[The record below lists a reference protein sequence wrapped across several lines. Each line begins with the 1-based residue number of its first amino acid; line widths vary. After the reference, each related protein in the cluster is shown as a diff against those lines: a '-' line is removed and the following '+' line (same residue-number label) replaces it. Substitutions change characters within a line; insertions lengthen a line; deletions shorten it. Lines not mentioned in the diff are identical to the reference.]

1 MAMTQRQALDLW
13 RCALT
18 AYVRSDES
26 DMTARQQAV
35 LMPVALTP
43 GPHTVRG
50 LSNHLSIAKPAVTR
64 ALDVLERNHFIKRI
78 PDENDLRSV
87 HIGSAPLA
95 VVSRRRK
102 PAKLTPSP
110 TLAARSPK
118 LFLGFQPITVI
129 VSPVR

>member
-1 MAMTQRQALDLW
+1 MAMTQRQALELW

-35 LMPVALTP
+35 MMTVALTN

-50 LSNHLSIAKPAVTR
+50 LAAGLNIAKPAITR
-64 ALDVLERNHFIKRI
+64 ALDVLEKHHYIKRI

-87 HIGSAPLA
+87 HIERTVEGMTWLRNFGANI
-95 VVSRRRK
+95 
-102 PAKLTPSP
+102 
-110 TLAARSPK
+110 LAAEA
-118 LFLGFQPITVI
+118 GEITG
-129 VSPVR
+129 PVTDDKGRAVA

>member
-50 LSNHLSIAKPAVTR
+50 LSNHLNIAKPAVTR

-87 HIGSAPLA
+87 HIERTTEGMDWLRAFGSRIQAAEAGEIDGAAESNLGRA
-95 VVSRRRK
+95 V
-102 PAKLTPSP
+102 A
-110 TLAARSPK
+110 
-118 LFLGFQPITVI
+118 
-129 VSPVR
+129 

>member
-18 AYVRSDES
+18 SYVRSDES

-35 LMPVALTP
+35 LMTVALAP

-50 LSNHLSIAKPAVTR
+50 LSQHLNIAKPAVTR
-64 ALDVLERNHFIKRI
+64 ALDVLEKNHFIRRI

-87 HIGSAPLA
+87 HIERTTEGMNWLRAFGGRIQAAEAGEMVSEAPTELGRA
-95 VVSRRRK
+95 V
-102 PAKLTPSP
+102 A
-110 TLAARSPK
+110 
-118 LFLGFQPITVI
+118 
-129 VSPVR
+129 

>member
-13 RCALT
+13 RSALT

-35 LMPVALTP
+35 LMTVALTP

-50 LSNHLSIAKPAVTR
+50 LSTHLNIAKPAVTR
-64 ALDVLERNHFIKRI
+64 ALDVLERNGLIKRI

-87 HIGSAPLA
+87 HIERTTQGMDWLRAFGGQIQAAEAGDVSSEDISLIGRA
-95 VVSRRRK
+95 V
-102 PAKLTPSP
+102 A
-110 TLAARSPK
+110 
-118 LFLGFQPITVI
+118 
-129 VSPVR
+129 

>member
-1 MAMTQRQALDLW
+1 MTQRQALDLW

-35 LMPVALTP
+35 LMTVALTP

-50 LSNHLSIAKPAVTR
+50 LSVQLSIAKPAVTR
-64 ALDVLERNHFIKRI
+64 ALDVLERNGLIKRI

-87 HIGSAPLA
+87 HIERTTQGMDWLRDFGSRIQAAEAGEISEAPAAELGRA
-95 VVSRRRK
+95 V
-102 PAKLTPSP
+102 A
-110 TLAARSPK
+110 
-118 LFLGFQPITVI
+118 
-129 VSPVR
+129 

>member
-18 AYVRSDES
+18 AYVRSDET

-35 LMPVALTP
+35 LMTVALTP

-50 LSNHLSIAKPAVTR
+50 LSANLNIAKPAVTR
-64 ALDVLERNHFIKRI
+64 ALDVLEKNGLISRT

-87 HIGSAPLA
+87 HIERTVHGMDWLRAFGT
-95 VVSRRRK
+95 RI
-102 PAKLTPSP
+102 
-110 TLAARSPK
+110 LAAEAGEIAEGPSADKGRA
-118 LFLGFQPITVI
+118 VA
-129 VSPVR
+129 

>member
-35 LMPVALTP
+35 LMTVALTP

-64 ALDVLERNHFIKRI
+64 ALDVLERSYFIKRI
-78 PDENDLRSV
+78 PDENDLRSI
-87 HIGSAPLA
+87 HIERTTEGMDWLRAFGGRIQAAEAGEIDGDIGVDIKRA
-95 VVSRRRK
+95 V
-102 PAKLTPSP
+102 A
-110 TLAARSPK
+110 
-118 LFLGFQPITVI
+118 
-129 VSPVR
+129 

>member
-1 MAMTQRQALDLW
+1 MAMTQRQALELW

-35 LMPVALTP
+35 LMTVALTP

-50 LSNHLSIAKPAVTR
+50 LSSHLSIAKPAVTR
-64 ALDVLERNHFIKRI
+64 ALDVLERNGLIKRV

-87 HIGSAPLA
+87 HIERTPQGMDWLRTFGGQIQAAEAGEIGADRASGRASGPSRA
-95 VVSRRRK
+95 V
-102 PAKLTPSP
+102 A
-110 TLAARSPK
+110 
-118 LFLGFQPITVI
+118 
-129 VSPVR
+129 

>member
-18 AYVRSDES
+18 SYVRSDES

-35 LMPVALTP
+35 LMTVALSP

-50 LSNHLSIAKPAVTR
+50 LSQHLNIAKPAVTR
-64 ALDVLERNHFIKRI
+64 ALDVLEKNHFIRRV

-87 HIGSAPLA
+87 HIERTTEGMDWLRAFGGRIQAAEIGEMDNASPAELGRA
-95 VVSRRRK
+95 V
-102 PAKLTPSP
+102 A
-110 TLAARSPK
+110 
-118 LFLGFQPITVI
+118 
-129 VSPVR
+129 

>member
-35 LMPVALTP
+35 LMTVALTP

-50 LSNHLSIAKPAVTR
+50 LSNHLNIAKPAVTR
-64 ALDVLERNHFIKRI
+64 ALDVLERNYFVKRI

-87 HIGSAPLA
+87 HIERTTQGMDWLRAFGGRIQAAEAGEVDGDNASRLGRA
-95 VVSRRRK
+95 V
-102 PAKLTPSP
+102 A
-110 TLAARSPK
+110 
-118 LFLGFQPITVI
+118 
-129 VSPVR
+129 

>member
-1 MAMTQRQALDLW
+1 MAMTQRQALELW

-35 LMPVALTP
+35 MMTVALTP

-50 LSNHLSIAKPAVTR
+50 LASALNIAKPAVTR
-64 ALDVLERNHFIKRI
+64 ALDVLEKHNYIKRL

-87 HIGSAPLA
+87 HIERTVEGMTWLRAFGSNIVEAQSGLSGDNGGKDGRA
-95 VVSRRRK
+95 V
-102 PAKLTPSP
+102 A
-110 TLAARSPK
+110 
-118 LFLGFQPITVI
+118 
-129 VSPVR
+129 

>member
-13 RCALT
+13 RMALT

-35 LMPVALTP
+35 LMTVALTP

-50 LSNHLSIAKPAVTR
+50 LSAHLNIAKPAVTR
-64 ALDVLERNHFIKRI
+64 ALDVLEKNHFIKRI

-87 HIGSAPLA
+87 HIERTVEGMTWLRNFGGLILA
-95 VVSRRRK
+95 SEAGEIAGEQQIQAGRAV
-102 PAKLTPSP
+102 A
-110 TLAARSPK
+110 
-118 LFLGFQPITVI
+118 
-129 VSPVR
+129 

>member
-18 AYVRSDES
+18 AYVRSSES

-35 LMPVALTP
+35 LMTVCLTP

-50 LSNHLSIAKPAVTR
+50 LSADLNIAKPAVTR
-64 ALDVLERNHFIKRI
+64 ALDVLTKLGFIKRI

-87 HIGSAPLA
+87 HIERTVQGMDWLRAFGA
-95 VVSRRRK
+95 RI
-102 PAKLTPSP
+102 
-110 TLAARSPK
+110 LAAEA
-118 LFLGFQPITVI
+118 GEI
-129 VSPVR
+129 VDGNTAPNRGQRAVA

>member
-18 AYVRSDES
+18 AYVRSSET

-35 LMPVALTP
+35 LMTVALTS

-50 LSNHLSIAKPAVTR
+50 LSSQLNIAKPAVTR
-64 ALDVLERNHFIKRI
+64 ALDVLERNHFIKRT

-87 HIGSAPLA
+87 HIERTSEGMDWLRAFGDRIQMAEAGEIADEAISDARRA
-95 VVSRRRK
+95 V
-102 PAKLTPSP
+102 A
-110 TLAARSPK
+110 
-118 LFLGFQPITVI
+118 
-129 VSPVR
+129 

>member
-18 AYVRSDES
+18 AYVRSDEA

-35 LMPVALTP
+35 LMTVALTP

-50 LSNHLSIAKPAVTR
+50 LSLHLNIAKPAVTR
-64 ALDVLERNHFIKRI
+64 ALDVLEKNNFIKRI

-87 HIGSAPLA
+87 HIERTTAGMDWLRAFGGRIQTAEAGEIAADEATPELGRA
-95 VVSRRRK
+95 V
-102 PAKLTPSP
+102 A
-110 TLAARSPK
+110 
-118 LFLGFQPITVI
+118 
-129 VSPVR
+129 

>member
-18 AYVRSDES
+18 AYVRSDET

-35 LMPVALTP
+35 LMTVALTP

-50 LSNHLSIAKPAVTR
+50 LSANLNIAKPAVTR
-64 ALDVLERNHFIKRI
+64 ALDVLEKNGLISRT

-87 HIGSAPLA
+87 HIERTVQGMDWLRAFGT
-95 VVSRRRK
+95 RI
-102 PAKLTPSP
+102 
-110 TLAARSPK
+110 LAAEAGEIAEGPSADKGRA
-118 LFLGFQPITVI
+118 VA
-129 VSPVR
+129 

>member
-1 MAMTQRQALDLW
+1 MAMTQRQALELW

-35 LMPVALTP
+35 MMTVALTN

-50 LSNHLSIAKPAVTR
+50 LAAGLNIAKPAITR
-64 ALDVLERNHFIKRI
+64 ALDVLEKHQYIKRI

-87 HIGSAPLA
+87 HIERTVEGMTWLRNFGANIIAAEAGEITGPVTDDKGRA
-95 VVSRRRK
+95 V
-102 PAKLTPSP
+102 A
-110 TLAARSPK
+110 
-118 LFLGFQPITVI
+118 
-129 VSPVR
+129 

>member
-35 LMPVALTP
+35 LMTVALTP

-50 LSNHLSIAKPAVTR
+50 LSNHLNIAKPAVTR
-64 ALDVLERNHFIKRI
+64 ALDVLERNYFIKRI

-87 HIGSAPLA
+87 HIERTTQGMDWLRAFGGRIQAAEAGEIDDEMASSSGRA
-95 VVSRRRK
+95 V
-102 PAKLTPSP
+102 A
-110 TLAARSPK
+110 
-118 LFLGFQPITVI
+118 
-129 VSPVR
+129 

>member
-35 LMPVALTP
+35 LMTVALVP

-50 LSNHLSIAKPAVTR
+50 LSSHLNIAKPAVTR
-64 ALDVLERNHFIKRI
+64 ALDVLERNGLIKRI
-78 PDENDLRSV
+78 PDESDLRSV
-87 HIGSAPLA
+87 HIERTSKGMDWLRAFGGQIQAAEAGDAAEPVSQPMDRA
-95 VVSRRRK
+95 V
-102 PAKLTPSP
+102 A
-110 TLAARSPK
+110 
-118 LFLGFQPITVI
+118 
-129 VSPVR
+129 

>member
-13 RCALT
+13 RMALT

-35 LMPVALTP
+35 LMTVALTA

-50 LSNHLSIAKPAVTR
+50 LSAHLNIAKPAVTR
-64 ALDVLERNHFIKRI
+64 ALDVLEKNHFIKRI

-87 HIGSAPLA
+87 HIERTVEGMTWLRNFGGLILA
-95 VVSRRRK
+95 SEAGEIAGEEQNQVGRAV
-102 PAKLTPSP
+102 A
-110 TLAARSPK
+110 
-118 LFLGFQPITVI
+118 
-129 VSPVR
+129 

>member
-1 MAMTQRQALDLW
+1 MTQRQALDLW

-35 LMPVALTP
+35 LMTVALTP

-50 LSNHLSIAKPAVTR
+50 LSNHLNIAKPAVTR
-64 ALDVLERNHFIKRI
+64 ALDVLERNLLIKRI

-87 HIGSAPLA
+87 HIERTTQGMDWLRAFGGRIQAAEAGEIDGDVASPGSRA
-95 VVSRRRK
+95 V
-102 PAKLTPSP
+102 A
-110 TLAARSPK
+110 
-118 LFLGFQPITVI
+118 
-129 VSPVR
+129 

>member
-18 AYVRSDES
+18 SYVRSDES

-35 LMPVALTP
+35 LMTVALAP

-50 LSNHLSIAKPAVTR
+50 LSQHLNIAKPAVTR
-64 ALDVLERNHFIKRI
+64 ALDVLEKNHFIRRI

-87 HIGSAPLA
+87 HIERTTEGMNWLRAFGGRIQAAEAGEMVSEAPAELGRA
-95 VVSRRRK
+95 V
-102 PAKLTPSP
+102 A
-110 TLAARSPK
+110 
-118 LFLGFQPITVI
+118 
-129 VSPVR
+129 

>member
-35 LMPVALTP
+35 LMTVALTP

-50 LSNHLSIAKPAVTR
+50 LSNHLNIAKPAVTR
-64 ALDVLERNHFIKRI
+64 ALDVLERNLLIKRI

-87 HIGSAPLA
+87 HIERTTQGMDWLRAFGGRIQAAEAGEIDSEVGSQGKRA
-95 VVSRRRK
+95 V
-102 PAKLTPSP
+102 A
-110 TLAARSPK
+110 
-118 LFLGFQPITVI
+118 
-129 VSPVR
+129 